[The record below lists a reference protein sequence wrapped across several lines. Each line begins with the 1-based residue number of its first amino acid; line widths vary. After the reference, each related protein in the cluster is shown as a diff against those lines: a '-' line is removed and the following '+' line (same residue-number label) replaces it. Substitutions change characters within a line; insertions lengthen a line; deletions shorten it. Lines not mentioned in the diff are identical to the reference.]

1 MHHIIILAGQARTSV
16 NLPPYQHVSPLV
28 AAFHTCTSRGRS
40 VWHKVSDLCSR
51 TVVPVYN
58 ALRTTLHDDVEG
70 RVQLFVDLEVMSKRE
85 S

>member
-1 MHHIIILAGQARTSV
+1 M
-16 NLPPYQHVSPLV
+16 
-28 AAFHTCTSRGRS
+28 
-40 VWHKVSDLCSR
+40 WHKVSDLCSR

-85 S
+85 SQAYFEVSFPHRPRVTAIAC